1 MHDKDMYLAKSQ
13 KGCSFINKQT
23 NKQTNKQKQKQA
35 LKNGGETS
43 QLAKSLRQALLFVFA
58 KHLCT
63 PVQRPPAKLL
73 WKRSGAQ
80 EKK

>member
-23 NKQTNKQKQKQA
+23 NKQKQA